1 MVTRRVSTTV
11 ARFEISS
18 LPRRVFHSSSL
29 LLSLRR
35 SIVIPS
41 FFFRETRNIAMHN
54 FSRHEYSNGERHRS
68 RENLVW
74 NMLARGKSVFREE
87 GYNLNCKRRIC
98 EFSCTRLGTRNCR
111 DKLRRAT
118 LFRGNKHAWNSR
130 HSLGSLINC
139 ATIRR

>member
-41 FFFRETRNIAMHN
+41 FFFRETRNVAMHN
-54 FSRHEYSNGERHRS
+54 FSRHEYSNGERY
-68 RENLVW
+68 RERIFGTCW
-74 NMLARGKSVFREE
+74 PEPRGKSVFRGE

-118 LFRGNKHAWNSR
+118 LFRGDKHAWNSR